1 MIEVIE
7 WIDLVGLIAIA
18 FLFVP
23 TKYDPMIRLRQWLER
38 R

>member
-23 TKYDPMIRLRQWLER
+23 PKPKTGRQR
-38 R
+38 DAAP